1 MEQDTRYQQAV
12 EALRDTMADYD
23 EDSRRVGAQAA
34 DIFVN
39 EIDKGEAGFLHGI
52 DREHAT
58 RVLFVLTTALVLVRD
73 QLAEDA
79 QHLLAHDPSSD
90 ESVPCEDADCE
101 YEHLPLDSDRL
112 LGIIDGFEVGL
123 AAAVGITMTVADL
136 AEDQD
141 PDNFDWSASVP
152 EDH

>member
-1 MEQDTRYQQAV
+1 MEQDEKYAAAV

-39 EIDKGEAGFLHGI
+39 ELDKGDDGFLAGI
-52 DREHAT
+52 DREQAT

-73 QLAEDA
+73 QLVEDA
-79 QHLLAHDPSSD
+79 EHLVAHDPSSD
-90 ESVPCEDADCE
+90 ESVPCEDESCD

-112 LGIIDGFEVGL
+112 LGIIDGFEVGV
-123 AAAVGITMTVADL
+123 AASVGITLTVADL

-141 PDNFDWSASVP
+141 PDNFDWSGSAQ
-152 EDH
+152 DH